1 MNLMTN
7 PPTLNEAIDCAYRT
21 TIDLAREINSPIEFV
36 CGLFNCGE
44 CDECK
49 TCSTV
54 RRVEEWEC
62 RYNTWKERVNETQ
75 G

>member
-7 PPTLNEAIDCAYRT
+7 PQTVNEAIDCAYRT
-21 TIDLAREINSPIEFV
+21 TIDLARESPVEFV

-49 TCSTV
+49 TCTTV